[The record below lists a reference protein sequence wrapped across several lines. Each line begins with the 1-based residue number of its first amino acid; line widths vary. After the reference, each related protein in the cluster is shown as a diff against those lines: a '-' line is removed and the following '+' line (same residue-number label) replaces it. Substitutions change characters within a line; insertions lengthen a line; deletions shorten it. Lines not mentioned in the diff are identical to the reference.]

1 MIVAGKS
8 APTMNAPTLVLR
20 TLICTSAFAVGTS
33 LVQADTSN
41 WLNFTSSTGQNWSA
55 NGSWV
60 GGAIPGTS
68 DPNLVMNFDPT
79 LAGTTSG
86 AGNTVTASFSSINDL
101 GTVQINHLN
110 LTGKS
115 DAGGSRRTV
124 TISGGTLDFRG
135 SNAVI
140 TNTTTRTGS
149 VGTVDYLISSGVT
162 LNTDLLIDSTGA
174 TSGGITSLTG
184 NVSLAAGNLTLKS
197 SAGSAAITDYN
208 TAGAVLLATGSQIS
222 GSGKIIADGGYVN
235 LVGTN
240 AGYTGTVEV
249 RNGTAIIAPTFMT
262 SSNTLSVGANG
273 TVALQNNN
281 YTIAGLSDY
290 SGGGGVVGMVV
301 NNNRN
306 VTIAGSGNHSFSGTL
321 QDRIGVG
328 ASGTNSQ
335 LSITISKGAG
345 NTQTLSGLNIHSGS
359 NRLTSGILEINSV
372 ANGGAATTLSAA
384 AASGATVLQL
394 TSVSG
399 MVVGQVITGQG
410 IATGTTITAIDTLN
424 NTVTLST
431 GLVSAGTSGWNIRA
445 GTANSLG
452 ISTSVASNL
461 LLTAGSTLRY
471 VGTGHST
478 DRLYT
483 ISGGNGTISTIDAS
497 GTGALQFT
505 GTGTAAHTNTNSS
518 RTLVLTGTS
527 TANNSLATTLANNG
541 SGLVNVTKN
550 GTGKWILNGTS
561 TYTGA
566 TTVNAGTLLINGSLT
581 SAVTTTAGGVG
592 GSGSTTGNVTIG
604 DNAGSHDAWLGGTSN
619 IDTFTTT
626 GSLSLLSDATF
637 AWEIN
642 TTFGTADKVIANGI
656 SINSSALFSFSDL
669 GNLTGI
675 VVGQTF
681 VILEN
686 TGGAAISGTFSNLA
700 NNATFELNNVTYQ
713 ASYFGGTGNDLEL
726 TVLSVVPEPSIG
738 VLVGLGAAFLAI
750 RRRYR
755 RI

>member
-1 MIVAGKS
+1 MIVACKF

-20 TLICTSAFAVGTS
+20 TLICTSALAFAATR
-33 LVQADTSN
+33 VQADTSN
-41 WLNFTSSTGQNWSA
+41 WLNFTSTTGQNWSA
-55 NGSWV
+55 GGSWV
-60 GGAIPGTS
+60 SGAIPGTL
-68 DPNLVMNFDPT
+68 DPTLTINFDPT
-79 LAGTTSG
+79 LAGTTVG
-86 AGNTVTASFSSINDL
+86 VGNTVSASFSSINDL

-110 LTGKS
+110 LSGKS
-115 DAGGSRRTV
+115 DSGGARRTI

-140 TNTTTRTGS
+140 SNTTTRTGS

-162 LNTDLLIDSTGA
+162 LNADLLIDSTGA

-184 NVSLAAGNLTLKS
+184 NVSLAAGNLTLRS
-197 SAGSAAITDYN
+197 SAGSAAITDYSSP
-208 TAGAVLLATGSQIS
+208 GAVLLATGSQIS

-249 RNGTAIIAPTFMT
+249 RNGTATIAPAFLT

-290 SGGGGVVGMVV
+290 AGGGGVVGMVV
-301 NNNRN
+301 NNNRS

-335 LSITISKGAG
+335 LGIAINKGAG
-345 NTQTLSGLNIHSGS
+345 NTQTLTGLNIHSGS
-359 NRLTSGILEINSV
+359 NTLTSGILEINSV
-372 ANGGAATTLSAA
+372 ANGGVATTLASA
-384 AASGATVLQL
+384 AASGATVLAL

-399 MVVGQVITGQG
+399 LVVGQVITGQG
-410 IATGTTITAIDTLN
+410 LANGTTITAIDTVN

-431 GLVSAGTSGWNIRA
+431 ATLSAGSIGWNIRA
-445 GTANSLG
+445 GTGNSLG
-452 ISTSVASNL
+452 ISTSAASNL
-461 LLTAGSTLRY
+461 VVVNGSTLRY
-471 VGTGHST
+471 IGTGHST

-505 GTGTAAHTNTNSS
+505 GAGVASHTNTNSS

-541 SGLVNVTKN
+541 AGLVNVTKN

-566 TTVNAGTLLINGSLT
+566 TTVNAGTLLIDGSLT
-581 SAVTTTAGGVG
+581 SAVTANAGGVG
-592 GSGSTTGNVTIG
+592 GSGSTTGSVVVGNSSG
-604 DNAGSHDAWLGGTSN
+604 GHDSWLGGENN
-619 IDTFTTT
+619 IDTFTTSST
-626 GSLSLLSDATF
+626 LSLLSDATF
-637 AWEIN
+637 MWEIN
-642 TTFGTADKVIANGI
+642 TTLGTADKVIANGI
-656 SINSSALFSFSDL
+656 SINSSALFAFSDL
-669 GNLTGI
+669 GNLEGI
-675 VVGQTF
+675 EVGQSF

-686 TGGAAISGTFSNLA
+686 TGGSAISGSFSNLA
-700 NNATFELNNVTYQ
+700 DAATFELNNVTYQ

-726 TVLSVVPEPSIG
+726 TVLSVVPEPSVG
-738 VLVGLGAAFLAI
+738 LLVGLGAAFLVV